1 MRKLYEIDSDIDA
14 LISNSI
20 DAETGEVLIDDEAL
34 GKLQMER
41 EQKIESVVLYAKD
54 VDAEIIAIETEI
66 DALKDRLFRLEKTG
80 TGLRKYIAHALNGQK
95 FSTARCECV
104 FRKSTAVEID
114 EGFCDW
120 ADGFDLGQYLNVKH
134 TVTPN
139 KAEIKKALKSG
150 KKLMYCR
157 LVENQNLTIK

>member
-41 EQKIESVVLYAKD
+41 EQKIESVVLYSKD
-54 VDAEIIAIETEI
+54 IDAEIDAIEREMYV
-66 DALKDRLFRLEKTG
+66 LKERLLRLKKTG
-80 TGLRKYIAHALNGQK
+80 KGLTDYIAKALNGQK
-95 FSTARCECV
+95 FSTARCECS
-104 FRKSTAVEID
+104 FRKSVSVEVD
-114 EGFCDW
+114 DLFCEW
-120 ADGFDLGQYLNVKH
+120 ADMNDLSEFINIEH

-139 KAEIKKALKSG
+139 KTEIKKALKSG
-150 KKLMYCR
+150 RELQHCQ
-157 LVENQNLTIK
+157 LVEKQNIHIK